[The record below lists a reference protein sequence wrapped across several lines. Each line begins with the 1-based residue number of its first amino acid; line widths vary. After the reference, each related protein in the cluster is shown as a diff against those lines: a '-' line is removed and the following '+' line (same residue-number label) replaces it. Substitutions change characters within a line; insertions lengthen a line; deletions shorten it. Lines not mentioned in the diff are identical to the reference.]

1 MEETMKAK
9 TTVIFITVLLA
20 CNAIVRGES
29 DKKILVATGLR
40 ITAVIDPG
48 QMTVEPSSNTK
59 VRGMVLRIEDT
70 LIGPAADL
78 VPVIVLG
85 TMNCNLDRDGYGPCW
100 GTFALAPGNPSDTPA
115 WEGVF
120 EGSWNMY
127 TNEARFKIT
136 GHADGLKL
144 EEEAFFTSY
153 LQPGIVNA
161 RVFDSKSK

>member
-9 TTVIFITVLLA
+9 TTVICITVLLA
-20 CNAIVRGES
+20 CSAIARGES
-29 DKKILVATGLR
+29 DKKILVASGLR
-40 ITAVIDPG
+40 ITTVNDPG
-48 QMTVEPSSNTK
+48 QWIGEPSGNTK
-59 VRGMVLRIEDT
+59 VRGMVLRSVDT

-78 VPVIVLG
+78 VPVIGLVS
-85 TMNCNLDRDGYGPCW
+85 MNCNLDRDGYGPCW

-127 TNEARFKIT
+127 TNEARFKIM

-144 EEEAFFTSY
+144 EEEAFFTPY
-153 LQPGIVNA
+153 TQLGTVNA
-161 RVFDSKSK
+161 RVFDPKSK